1 MELQIGSHVR
11 ENGHRIGRLAGFELE
26 PGTPRIRRIIFSMD
40 GELGPKAMTRPL
52 RAVTPTHAGGDIELR
67 TDGVAEPMPIV
78 RDVILLSHHTVLVRP
93 GRAPERLVAL
103 DVNQTDRSVLSVIAR
118 RVWWSRRVALAARPL
133 DFSNPGEIR
142 G

>member
-11 ENGHRIGRLAGFELE
+11 EHGHRIGRLAGFELE

-52 RAVTPTHAGGDIELR
+52 KAVSPAHAGGDIELR
-67 TDGVAEPMPIV
+67 TDGVTEPMPIV
-78 RDVILLSHHTVLVRP
+78 RDVILLSHHTLVMQP
-93 GRAPERLVAL
+93 GRKPGRLVAL
-103 DVNQTDRSVLSVIAR
+103 DVNQTDRSVRSVIAR
-118 RVWWSRRVALAARPL
+118 RGWWPRRVALAARPL
-133 DFSNPGEIR
+133 DFSVPGEIR